1 LARHAADVAPEFG
14 DVSGEVVSVVPE
26 DHAASIVTDFD
37 ETFTE
42 ALEFTAA
49 FTPEAFPNLIRH
61 LDPAWIEEALLATG
75 TATVRRRR
83 LPAERTVWL
92 MLGMALL
99 RDLPITEVA
108 RKLELALPALDGTRT
123 VASSALTQAR
133 GRLGDEPMEWL
144 FLRSSEQWA
153 GASADKD
160 RWRDLALYAVDGST
174 LRVADSVEN
183 RDHFGSATT
192 GPHQGGRDERLSGYP
207 LMKLVVLMAPRSHLL
222 AAAIFGPYGTDE
234 RVYAQSLWDTV
245 PDRSLVLVDRAY
257 LDANVLVPLISN
269 GVERHW
275 MTRAKSNTKFKSIR
289 RLGPGDELVEF
300 VVSSEA
306 RRKNPSLPTHFDAR
320 AIRYQRK
327 GFQPQLLL
335 TSLVDEKRY
344 PAVELR
350 GLYHERWE
358 IELGFGEI
366 KTDMLERLE
375 TIRSKSP
382 ESVAQEMWGLL
393 IAYNLV
399 RLEMERIA
407 GELKVAPTRI
417 SFVAALRYF
426 VEQWIWA
433 TETQTPGA
441 IPQRLST
448 MRDRLRRFL
457 LPPRRP
463 ERIFPRAVKIKM
475 SNYARKVPV
484 KSSSRSRA
492 K

>member
-1 LARHAADVAPEFG
+1 MAGGL
-14 DVSGEVVSVVPE
+14 VSVDPE
-26 DHAASIVTDFD
+26 DHPASIVTDFE

-49 FTPEAFPNLIRH
+49 FTPEAFPNLVKH
-61 LDPAWIEEALLATG
+61 LDPVLVEEALLATG
-75 TATVRRRR
+75 TATIRRRR
-83 LPAERTVWL
+83 LPADRTVWL

-108 RKLELALPALDGTRT
+108 RKLELALPAVDGTRT

-133 GRLGDEPMEWL
+133 ERLGAKPMEWL
-144 FLRSSEQWA
+144 FLRSAEEWA
-153 GASADKD
+153 SASADKD
-160 RWRDLALYAVDGST
+160 RWRGLALYAVDGST
-174 LRVADSVEN
+174 LRVADSVGN
-183 RDHFGSATT
+183 RDYFGGQDSGRHA
-192 GPHQGGRDERLSGYP
+192 GGRAERVSGYP
-207 LMKLVVLMAPRSHLL
+207 LMRVVVLMAPRSHLL
-222 AAAIFGPYGTDE
+222 AAAVFGPYGTDE
-234 RVYAQSLWDTV
+234 RAYAQSLWGTV

-257 LDANVLVPLISN
+257 LQANVLVPLMSN

-275 MTRAKSNTKFKSIR
+275 MTRAKSNTKFRSIR
-289 RLGPGDELVEF
+289 RLGAGDELIEF
-300 VVSSEA
+300 EVSSEA
-306 RRKNPSLPTHFDAR
+306 RKKNPSLPTHFDAR

-327 GFQPQLLL
+327 GFRPQLLL
-335 TSLVDEKRY
+335 TSLVDEKLY
-344 PAVELR
+344 PAKELR
-350 GLYHERWE
+350 DLYHERWE
-358 IELGFGEI
+358 VELGFGEL

-382 ESVAQEMWGLL
+382 ESVAQEMWGIL

-417 SFVAALRYF
+417 SFIAALRSF

-433 TETQTPGA
+433 TETSSPGA

-448 MRDRLRRFL
+448 MRDRLRRYV

-463 ERIFPRAVKIKM
+463 ERVFPRAVKIKM
-475 SNYARKVPV
+475 SNYARKVPLT
-484 KSSSRSRA
+484 SSSRSRA